1 MKKFETIDEIQAFVK
16 ENKLKR
22 GFYKKGERVQWL
34 IGFDDLGFMRVTTA
48 AQVRKGRSGGKY
60 SFNAWNLK
68 DESNLSKLDWFL
80 KAEFLGN
87 ELEKQDEEV

>member
-1 MKKFETIDEIQAFVK
+1 MKKFETTDEILTFAK
-16 ENKLKR
+16 EIKLKR
-22 GFYKKGERVQWL
+22 GFYKKGKRVQWL

-60 SFNAWNLK
+60 NFHAWNLK
-68 DESNLSKLDWFL
+68 DEANLSKLDWFL

-87 ELEKQDEEV
+87 ELVEE